1 MSSPVTSLIHFRL
14 RSRRIPQGTCTFSDW
29 MHRHTTATGALN
41 TRAVRKVRGTAMTH
55 WQLRSMMRPCGVAA
69 RPKQAGDVGDVKG
82 LQRQHEE
89 IYDAHGDGDLQR
101 QPSKWNR
108 G

>member
-1 MSSPVTSLIHFRL
+1 MY
-14 RSRRIPQGTCTFSDW
+14 SDDPLAAQVDDGG
-29 MHRHTTATGALN
+29 HA
-41 TRAVRKVRGTAMTH
+41 
-55 WQLRSMMRPCGVAA
+55 GVAA

-101 QPSKWNR
+101 PPLQMEQRIEIGDEHRRQDVYKRKSLPYEHL
-108 G
+108 